1 MSDSFD
7 KFLEQGEQQSPE
19 WIMARVGM
27 VTGSRFADVLDKL
40 KSGLAGAKRKNY
52 LYEVVAERL
61 TGRPAEHYVNAAMEH
76 GTATE
81 PLARAA
87 YEAHTGALVEET
99 GFLHHKT
106 LAWVGGSVDG
116 FVGEDGILELKCP
129 TTQTHIK
136 TLLAQECDY
145 LPQVLGYLW
154 ITGRKWCDFV
164 SFDNRLPAPL
174 DIYIQRIERDE
185 GYIVTLES
193 EVTVFLAEVSAM
205 VEKLKAIR

>member
-19 WIMARVGM
+19 WRQARVGM

-40 KSGLAGAKRKNY
+40 KNGTPGAKRKNY
-52 LYEVVAERL
+52 MYEVVAERL
-61 TGRPAEHYVNAAMEH
+61 TGKPAEHYVNAAMEH
-76 GTATE
+76 GTLTE

-87 YEAHTGALVEET
+87 YEAHTGAIVEET
-99 GFLHHKT
+99 GLLHHKT

-116 FVGEDGILELKCP
+116 LVGDDGIIECKCP

-136 TLLAQECDY
+136 TLLAQECEHV
-145 LPQVLGYLW
+145 PQIQGYLW
-154 ITGRKWCDFV
+154 ITGRQFCDFV

-174 DIYIQRIERDE
+174 DIYVQRIERDE
-185 GYIVTLES
+185 GYIVMLEA
-193 EVTVFLAEVSAM
+193 EIRVFLDEISAM